1 MMESEILV
9 GTTDGLHRIGPE
21 RDKCLATHEV
31 TWIAEDGARW
41 WAVLDGR
48 EVWRSESRDAW
59 TKIGSLDSFRG
70 NCILPHDSGVLVGTS
85 NSHLRRLKGQDLEPV
100 DSFDAAPGRD
110 RWFTPWGGPPDVR
123 SMSTDPNG
131 GLYVNVHV
139 GGILKSVDAGE
150 SWEPTIEIGS
160 DVHQVHFDPA
170 SGILFAASSWGLGVS
185 DDYGDTW
192 QFQRSGMHASYARAV
207 AVAGDTVLV
216 SASTGPRTSRAA
228 VYRKP
233 VGDKGSFQKC
243 ADGLP
248 EWIVNNVDTA
258 CLAASGSEAVFG
270 TSDGSV
276 FASDDQGDSWKL
288 VAEGLPPVKCLALTA
303 G

>member
-1 MMESEILV
+1 MEPEILV
-9 GTTDGLHRIGPE
+9 GTTDGLYQVSPE
-21 RDKCLATHEV
+21 RDAWLEKHEISWLAQ
-31 TWIAEDGARW
+31 DSSRW

-48 EVWRSESRDAW
+48 EVWCSERGSPW
-59 TKIGSLDSFRG
+59 TQIASIGPLWG
-70 NCILPHDSGVLVGTS
+70 NCILPYDGGVLVGAS
-85 NSHLRRLKGQDLEPV
+85 DSRLQRLNGNVLESV
-100 DSFDAAPGRD
+100 DSFDEAPGRD
-110 RWFTPWGGPPDVR
+110 EWFTPWGGPADVR
-123 SMSTDPNG
+123 SMSTDPG
-131 GLYVNVHV
+131 GNLYVNVHV
-139 GGILKSVDAGE
+139 GGILRSGDGGE

-160 DVHQVHFDPA
+160 DVHQVLFDPR

-207 AVAGDTVLV
+207 AVAGDKVLV
-216 SASTGPRTSRAA
+216 SASTGPKTSRAG

-233 VGDKGSFQKC
+233 VGDEGPFERC

-258 CLAASGSEAVFG
+258 CLAASGSEAAFG
-270 TSDGSV
+270 TSAGSV
-276 FASDDQGDSWKL
+276 FASDDQGDSWEL
-288 VAEGLPPVKCLALTA
+288 VAEGLPPVRCLALAA